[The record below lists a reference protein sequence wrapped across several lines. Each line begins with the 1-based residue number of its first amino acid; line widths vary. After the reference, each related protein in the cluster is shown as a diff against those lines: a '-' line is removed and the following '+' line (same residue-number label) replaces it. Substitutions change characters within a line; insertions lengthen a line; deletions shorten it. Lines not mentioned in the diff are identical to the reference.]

1 MSSNDALL
9 SQYATID
16 SLATRRD
23 LYQYATGASLTEE
36 IFSRLN
42 GFPGMSFLDVGCGY
56 GADVATLLEKFPDTH
71 AVGIDQSAGM
81 INDARQRAP
90 GATFLVDDA
99 KTFTLDERFNRI
111 LVRHALHLVDDPQQA
126 IQNILQ
132 HLAPNGRAIF
142 VTHSLSSLPNF
153 NNWREW
159 FEVTAGI
166 SYRSPGDAFTVEND
180 AARFD
185 GDSRTVTAEKLT
197 SIIRLTNAEPILSYI
212 RSQKRWSRPL
222 TDDAL
227 EMLLNHAREE
237 VTNAIAT
244 HGSFEEQ
251 SVNGIITVTRE

>member
-36 IFSRLN
+36 IFSRIN
-42 GFPGMSFLDVGCGY
+42 SFPGMSFLDVGCGY
-56 GADVATLLEKFPDTH
+56 GADVATLLKKFPDTH

-81 INDARQRAP
+81 INGARQRAP

-99 KTFTLDERFNRI
+99 KTFTLDERFDRI

-132 HLAPNGRAIF
+132 HLAQNGRAIF
-142 VTHSLSSLPNF
+142 VTHSLSSLPNL

-159 FEVTAGI
+159 FEVTTGI

-197 SIIRLTNAEPILSYI
+197 SIIRLTDAEPYLSYI
-212 RSQKRWSRPL
+212 RTQKRWSRPP
-222 TDDAL
+222 TDAEL
-227 EMLLNHAREE
+227 QMLLDHVREE
-237 VTNAIAT
+237 INAEIAARG
-244 HGSFEEQ
+244 HFEET
-251 SVNGIITVTRE
+251 SINGIITVTRS